1 MSEYGGISEWKCSIV
16 VIRMIRTGGCAM
28 KKTDRALFEAFKAKD
43 TRFDGRFF
51 VGIASTKIYCRPV
64 CRAKQARQENCTFFS
79 TAAEAELA
87 GYRPSAGYHPAF

>member
-1 MSEYGGISEWKCSIV
+1 
-16 VIRMIRTGGCAM
+16 M

-64 CRAKQARQENCTFFS
+64 CRAKQARQENCTFFLLLRRRS
-79 TAAEAELA
+79 WQDTVPVYCAGRNLRLA
-87 GYRPSAGYHPAF
+87 ILS